1 MNIKQTIMKRDGIT
15 AKEADEQI
23 KEAREVLRQYIED
36 GDFDSAEDICLEY
49 FGLEPDYVFE
59 LMEGLWA

>member
-59 LMEGLWA
+59 LMEGL